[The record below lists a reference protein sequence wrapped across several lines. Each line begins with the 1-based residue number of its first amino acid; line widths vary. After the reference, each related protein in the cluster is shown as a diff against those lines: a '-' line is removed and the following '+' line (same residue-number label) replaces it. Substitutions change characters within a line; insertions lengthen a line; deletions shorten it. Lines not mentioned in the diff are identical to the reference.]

1 MLIKKTRN
9 RLFFIL
15 LFLSCLLVTHN
26 SFSVDTIQIF
36 VERISLEQLLAQSE
50 NIDSKSLSDL
60 KKKNQLLKQ
69 FKLDQ
74 LALTLDLTSTPVKLK
89 IDLSKLQLPQ
99 PYTKITTLE
108 VSCHD
113 VSFVQNK
120 FSCEKGRV
128 SFKGLFKGIAA
139 QQITS
144 ADFLINYDITNDD
157 LNLTIEQ
164 FNIGTGELSFKF
176 NLKGEKWQTT
186 FKAKNLD
193 YQFLNPYVKYYLS
206 QEKKTDIIDKLENA
220 GAIINFSG
228 QASGIL
234 SSTENDGRLDA
245 IKLKGSLHDG
255 HYEFG
260 DDLAEKLAFDF
271 NFNLLHKPNK
281 KLRTSASGNYQV
293 SLSIDAHQGEIF
305 QNDIYIVLNGNE
317 RIRTQFN
324 YQSSNSINFSRFEL
338 SSKGFFTFKS
348 QGKVLLHD
356 VLKLHQLNAQIDIK
370 NLSGFNQA
378 YLNNI
383 LSGTD
388 YEELQIEGG
397 VSVNADKKN
406 NTIEVTTRFKNFSM
420 AFDETISLLEL
431 NGKIHWNNVD
441 KSHKQKSSPVAE
453 SQLSWQ
459 ELTLNH
465 LPLGASQFNFI
476 THNDFLKLTRETDIP
491 IFDGALHINSLEV
504 SQIFPQTNPQANSQ
518 ISQQAAHNKSEGF
531 TLTVDGMIKP
541 VSMSL
546 LSSYFDWPL
555 LDGTLSAVI
564 PSTTYNEK
572 HLTIGGA
579 LMLHL
584 FDGVII
590 IKDLQIDEPL
600 KDYAQLFA
608 NIDLN
613 NLNLKSLTKTY
624 NFGEIEGRVEGKL
637 TGLELSA
644 WEPVAF
650 DAYIRTP
657 KNDKSSHRI
666 SQRAIDNLSSLGG
679 ASGLLSRS
687 FLSFFETFRYDKIG
701 LSCKLKNNIC
711 HMSGIEAKGNSYY
724 IVKGGGIPR
733 IDVMGF
739 QRQVNWQVL
748 TSRLK
753 AIQLAN
759 EAVIE

>member
-1 MLIKKTRN
+1 MLIIQTRN
-9 RLFFIL
+9 RLFFSL
-15 LFLSCLLVTHN
+15 LFFFCLLVTRN
-26 SFSVDTIQIF
+26 SFSVDSIQLFIEQ
-36 VERISLEQLLAQSE
+36 VTLEQLLAQSE
-50 NIDSKSLSDL
+50 HIDSKDLSDL

-69 FKLDQ
+69 LKLDQ
-74 LALTLDLTSTPVKLK
+74 LTLTLDLTSTPVNLK
-89 IDLSKLQLPQ
+89 IDLSKLVLPQ
-99 PYTKITTLE
+99 PYTKITSLD
-108 VSCHD
+108 VACHN
-113 VSFVQNK
+113 VVFAKNK
-120 FSCEKGRV
+120 FSCDKGQL
-128 SFKGLFKGIAA
+128 SFKGLFKGIDAK
-139 QQITS
+139 QTTT
-144 ADFLINYDITNDD
+144 ADFLIYYDIADD
-157 LNLTIEQ
+157 VLDLSIEHINL
-164 FNIGTGELSFKF
+164 GAGELSFKF
-176 NLKGEKWQTT
+176 NLNKDKWQTT
-186 FKAKNLD
+186 FNAKNLD
-193 YQFLNPYVKYYLS
+193 YQFFNSYVLFYLN
-206 QEKKTDIIDKLENA
+206 QENKTGIVDKLENA
-220 GAIINFSG
+220 GAIISLFG

-234 SSTENDGRLDA
+234 SADAQSAGRLEA
-245 IKLKGSLHDG
+245 IKLKGNIKDG
-255 HYEFG
+255 HYEYG
-260 DDLAEKLAFDF
+260 DNLAEKLAFDF
-271 NFNLLHKPNK
+271 NFNLQQKRNK
-281 KLRTSASGNYQV
+281 TLQMSPSENYQI
-293 SLSIDAHQGEIF
+293 SLFIDARQGEIL

-317 RIRTQFN
+317 RIRTHFN
-324 YQSSNSINFSRFEL
+324 YQANKAIDFSRFDIA
-338 SSKGFFTFKS
+338 SKGFFSFKS
-348 QGKVLLHD
+348 QGEALLNND
-356 VLKLHQLNAQIDIK
+356 ISLHQLNAHIDIK
-370 NLSGFNQA
+370 NLSQFNQA

-397 VSVNADKKN
+397 VAVKAEKN
-406 NTIEVTTRFKNFSM
+406 KNTINVITQFNDFSM
-420 AFDETISLLEL
+420 AFEEALSVQDLD
-431 NGKIHWNNVD
+431 GKIHWNNID
-441 KSHKQKSSPVAE
+441 RNHNLTSGPVSE

-465 LPLGASQFNFI
+465 LPLGASQLTFI
-476 THNDFLKLTRETDIP
+476 FHNGSLELTQETDIP

-504 SQIFPQTNPQANSQ
+504 SQIFSQTDVSGQGSDTINQ
-518 ISQQAAHNKSEGF
+518 GF
-531 TLTVDGMIKP
+531 TLTVDGTIKP

-555 LDGTLSAVI
+555 LNGTLSAVI

-579 LMLHL
+579 LMLNL

-613 NLNLKSLTKTY
+613 NINLKSLTKTY

-637 TGLELSA
+637 SGLELSA

-657 KNDKSSHRI
+657 KNDKSRHRI

-687 FLSFFETFRYDKIG
+687 FLSFFETFRYDRIG